1 MKKGTVRKGLT
12 ASALL
17 GLSLASSMGNAAE
30 GFKVRFPLNGTLG
43 GEMVAPIKPGVFGSV
58 AVTHVDVD
66 KVTDGTGNAY
76 SKNLGNFVATL
87 DFKQKQEIYNLI
99 LGYTTAEKF
108 ADGHLTFAVN
118 VPYATIDRN
127 VSGTASPSGFG
138 GGSQFQAGLNNLI
151 AGTSG
156 QVDGMG
162 DIELTGL
169 WSRQTERTK
178 YSVGMTISTP
188 TGAYD
193 KNTKA
198 INVGFGNFY
207 TFRPGA
213 AIAFKATEN
222 LTLGARASLGFNTVN
237 KDNDWRSGDYYV
249 LDLAAAYKTPI
260 GVFGPHVLK
269 VQQYKDDI
277 NATAV
282 TGSLGTNRF
291 SSTGAGVFFTTL
303 IPGIN
308 AGLNLSYMKTL
319 ESKNALSGSFIQ
331 ARLSKVF

>member
-1 MKKGTVRKGLT
+1 MKKAMVRKGLT

-17 GLSLASSMGNAAE
+17 GLSLASSMGYAAE

-43 GEMVAPIKPGVFGSV
+43 GEMVAPIKPGLFGSV
-58 AVTHVDVD
+58 AVTHVDVQ
-66 KVTDGTGNAY
+66 KVTDSTGNAY
-76 SKNLGNFVATL
+76 SKSLGGTTATL

-99 LGYTTAEKF
+99 VGYTTSETY

-118 VPYATIDRN
+118 IPYSSIDRN
-127 VSGTASPSGFG
+127 VSGTAPGAQVLLDGLLSG
-138 GGSQFQAGLNNLI
+138 S
-151 AGTSG
+151 SG
-156 QVDGMG
+156 KADSLG
-162 DIELTGL
+162 DVEVTGL

-178 YSVGMTISTP
+178 YALGMTISTP

-198 INVGFGNFY
+198 INPGFGNFY

-213 AIAFKATEN
+213 AIAYKATEN
-222 LTLGARASLGFNTVN
+222 LTLGARASLAFNTVN
-237 KDNDWRSGDYYV
+237 KDNNWRSGDYYV
-249 LDLAAAYKTPI
+249 IDLAAAYKTPI
-260 GVFGPHVLK
+260 GVFGPHVLR
-269 VQQYKDDI
+269 VEQYKDDI